1 MWPISMSSKVLIF
14 ILTNGTVYVP
24 LTSDVL
30 KKKPLK
36 SLFWETKPLLAFD
49 LSHRKMP
56 IIVQN
61 VLFHHAYVFE
71 NIQ

>member
-1 MWPISMSSKVLIF
+1 MELSTFLWQVTF
-14 ILTNGTVYVP
+14 
-24 LTSDVL
+24 